1 MDESYRNRHR
11 IAWEQRRAAEAAERE
26 GAAAAAAASSQFPK
40 AQAPQHSRGAASAAS
55 PLSPVVSSSPP
66 VALASVPPG
75 EGAAPQSTDEE
86 ALNEAAARRLQA
98 EFDALEQVRQPDATY
113 QECLL
118 GASEAAPWAPP
129 SQWGETL
136 GEPSSPLA
144 EEGFNIAGG
153 MRAAAAAAR
162 GLLQGGVSSFG
173 GGLVSAS
180 STEALTDDELARRL
194 QQEENRRAQRA
205 AGRPKSGA
213 GMQGGGLL
221 RGAVYSIRSTAS
233 SVLASSS
240 AAKFS
245 PSISA
250 FSVLCPTHCLQL
262 DEEAPPSTGAGTG
275 GGPLAPTTVSPRSS
289 SPDVV
294 EIPPPRH
301 PAPDVA
307 AAAAAAGI
315 QVDADEA
322 VLQAAIAQSLVEL

>member
-26 GAAAAAAASSQFPK
+26 GAAAAAAAAAVAAVAAGGAGGKAACTANEQASGGRAPVSAPAASPSPQSSQFPK

-194 QQEENRRAQRA
+194 QQEENRRAQRL
-205 AGRPKSGA
+205 RRELPTLRSD
-213 GMQGGGLL
+213 GGDIG
-221 RGAVYSIRSTAS
+221 SIHRRSN
-233 SVLASSS
+233 
-240 AAKFS
+240 
-245 PSISA
+245 SIPVDPNPLGVS
-250 FSVLCPTHCLQL
+250 F
-262 DEEAPPSTGAGTG
+262 G
-275 GGPLAPTTVSPRSS
+275 G
-289 SPDVV
+289 
-294 EIPPPRH
+294 
-301 PAPDVA
+301 
-307 AAAAAAGI
+307 
-315 QVDADEA
+315 
-322 VLQAAIAQSLVEL
+322 